1 MLPVPLAAGPG
12 GPEESGE
19 GAGVSQRVVRPGGPA
34 EVAAADARGG
44 GAVLQ
49 HQEAERREAAAG
61 GQGGGEPCPSAALHP
76 GPRPVL
82 PATLLPRR
90 CLSRSE
96 PSGCGL
102 LFLPLMLQLLI
113 MSSSPRRRGCGWG
126 SLAPAFREASGGR
139 WQDGPA
145 GPGRPGGRILL
156 GPGYGRG
163 LPLLVSF
170 PLSSAFSYLFLLPF
184 PFSSP
189 FSCAA

>member
-1 MLPVPLAAGPG
+1 MQYYNIKKQNAEKQLLVAK
-12 GPEESGE
+12 E
-19 GAGVSQRVVRPGGPA
+19 GVSPALRP
-34 EVAAADARGG
+34 
-44 GAVLQ
+44 
-49 HQEAERREAAAG
+49 
-61 GQGGGEPCPSAALHP
+61 PSAPARAP
-76 GPRPVL
+76 AL

-126 SLAPAFREASGGR
+126 SLAPAFPEASGGR
-139 WQDGPA
+139 WQAGPA

-163 LPLLVSF
+163 LPLLLSF